1 MQFAGGTKDG
11 TVLLA
16 TLVRAWYDQALSAD
30 PSSHDA
36 GSLAWAELLPTL
48 IEIDLKSA
56 FNSTCRQAAFDA
68 LSGVATKDYVDAGV
82 ISGGQFPCLHVL

>member
-36 GSLAWAELLPTL
+36 GSLAWAELLSTL
-48 IEIDLKSA
+48 AQRERWFEA
-56 FNSTCRQAAFDA
+56 TERERERWFVTQT
-68 LSGVATKDYVDAGV
+68 GV
-82 ISGGQFPCLHVL
+82 